1 MQRREGGII
10 SESRKGNYA
19 ASNADVLQMRAE
31 GKLRPLRLPLTPSSV
46 PISRYIVLV
55 PFGRLD
61 RVVPPYD

>member
-31 GKLRPLRLPLTPSSV
+31 RKLGPLRLPLTV
-46 PISRYIVLV
+46 PISRY
-55 PFGRLD
+55 LD
-61 RVVPPYD
+61 SSGSVWKT